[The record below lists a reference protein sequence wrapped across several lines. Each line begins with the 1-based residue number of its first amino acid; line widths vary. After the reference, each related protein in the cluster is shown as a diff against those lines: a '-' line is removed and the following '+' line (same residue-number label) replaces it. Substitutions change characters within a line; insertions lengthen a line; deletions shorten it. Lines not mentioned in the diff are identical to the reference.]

1 MLFDVLYVWLVGW
14 VVVVVVDVVVFLSR
28 AFLSLVLPT
37 RTIFYSN
44 SFWWWNDDG
53 WRWRCQTD
61 GPSGCPPSSIY
72 LKTRLTLFYGLEA
85 MRSHRQCIYNTSVYF
100 TVSNFVPGR
109 LRNPVKWNSSKMMTT
124 RLDDRLS
131 GYWFSKEKEK
141 LLSICF
147 KRGIFIFSQIVRC
160 QLASLDVVFVTECQ
174 TVSTLAINS
183 ENKGWSQQITYE
195 ALRDVW
201 HILLWP
207 RRPLKLSRENET
219 KQKKNPSRSGIFDF
233 SLSNLLNSFPVE
245 NGFRSLVS
253 GSRATSSFLMRLA
266 RCG

>member
-1 MLFDVLYVWLVGW
+1 MYCMFGWFVGLLLSLLMLLFFFLVL
-14 VVVVVVDVVVFLSR
+14 
-28 AFLSLVLPT
+28 FLSLVLPT

-219 KQKKNPSRSGIFDF
+219 NKTKKNLLVRE
-233 SLSNLLNSFPVE
+233 SLTFHSATSWNSFPVE